1 MTDGFTG
8 RPAIQRVVVDSLPD
22 PMPSHHPHCVVTGD
36 FVFVSGL
43 VSERRVDGS
52 RIGVE
57 DGPTGRVHDLRVQL
71 SSIFEQLDVIL
82 ETAGSNKTLV
92 VDVQVFLLEM
102 SANFTVMNEV
112 YGSYFGTTVPA
123 RTTVEVVRFP
133 SDVLIELKVIAAV
146 GKIAH
151 A

>member
-1 MTDGFTG
+1 MSEEL
-8 RPAIQRVVVDSLPD
+8 AIQPVPKRVVVDSLPD
-22 PMPSHHPHCVVTGD
+22 PMPSHHPHCVIAGD
-36 FVFVSGL
+36 FVFLSGL
-43 VSERRVDGS
+43 VSERRGDGS
-52 RIGVE
+52 RVGVE
-57 DGPTGRVHDLRVQL
+57 DGQTGRVHDLRVQL
-71 SSIFEQLDVIL
+71 SSVFGQLDVIL

-102 SANFTVMNEV
+102 SENFTVMNEV
-112 YGSYFGTTVPA
+112 YGSYFGATVPA